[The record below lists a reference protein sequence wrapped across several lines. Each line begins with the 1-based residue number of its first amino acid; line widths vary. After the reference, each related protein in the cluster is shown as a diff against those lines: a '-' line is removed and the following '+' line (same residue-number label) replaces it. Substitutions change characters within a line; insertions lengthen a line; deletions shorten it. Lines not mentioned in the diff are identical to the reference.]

1 MICFGRTIWSDNLVE
16 RFSQT
21 IMEQEVNRFA
31 ILKED
36 IEQELIDQLND
47 EYTEQIDI
55 LQAKIEDM
63 KHNFRSFLEWL
74 NKNE

>member
-1 MICFGRTIWSDNLVE
+1 
-16 RFSQT
+16 
-21 IMEQEVNRFA
+21 MEQEVNRFA